1 MCDNL
6 HLDSLQQCETPLNTL
21 FFSDFNKNLLQRGIR
36 QAFKNRTGIAIDYQ
50 NPDDLYGIMR
60 MVFINNAG
68 DHHTQVKEQVQMM
81 NGRVIETALSQI
93 QTGVSQYIAYAEDID
108 STRTLLDRPANT
120 STVGKKMD
128 FNDKIGFN

>member
-36 QAFKNRTGIAIDYQ
+36 QSFKNKTGIAIDYQ

-68 DHHTQVKEQVQMM
+68 DHFTQVNEQVKAM
-81 NGRVIETALSQI
+81 NEMVINSALSQI

-120 STVGKKMD
+120 STVGKKID